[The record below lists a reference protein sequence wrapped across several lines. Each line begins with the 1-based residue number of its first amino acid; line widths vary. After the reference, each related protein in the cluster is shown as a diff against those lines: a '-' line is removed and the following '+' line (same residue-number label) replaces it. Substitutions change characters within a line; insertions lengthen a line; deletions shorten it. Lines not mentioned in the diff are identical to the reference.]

1 VEPSAGPQPARP
13 LPARPLPAR
22 PLRLLL
28 VDAHEPVREGLRTL
42 LADEP
47 DLRVAGEA
55 ADAPTAVA
63 LARRLRPDVIVLE
76 VVLPGADGVATIRR
90 LRAVH
95 PAGRILV
102 LTGLGAGRQVRE
114 ALAAGATG
122 YVLKDVLWAD
132 LCLAIRRVGGGRSVL
147 HPEVRRR
154 LRAPAPAPGAA
165 RVQRLSEAERAL
177 LARLS
182 AGAPDAEIA
191 AALGC
196 PPGAVRR
203 AVARLLSRLGV
214 PDRSEA
220 MLIALDHRLAA
231 LAALA

>member
-1 VEPSAGPQPARP
+1 VEPPARP
-13 LPARPLPAR
+13 LPARPLS
-22 PLRLLL
+22 LLL

-47 DLRVAGEA
+47 DLRVVGEA

-63 LARRLRPDVIVLE
+63 LARTLRPDVIVLE
-76 VVLPGADGVATIRR
+76 VVLPGADGAATIRR

-122 YVLKDVLWAD
+122 YVLKDVLWGD
-132 LCLAIRRVGGGRSVL
+132 LCQAIRRVGGGRPVL

-154 LRAPAPAPGAA
+154 LQSPLRAAGGAA
-165 RVQRLSEAERAL
+165 RVQRLSESERIL
-177 LARLS
+177 LALLS

-191 AALGC
+191 TTLGC
-196 PPGAVRR
+196 APGAVRR
-203 AVARLLSRLGV
+203 AVARLLSHLGV
-214 PDRSEA
+214 PDRAEA

-231 LAALA
+231 LA